1 MTIFPSSV
9 SIEGWSSLARC
20 KDDKAKQTPSYRQP
34 TLICSIWF
42 VSPHFAKHYSAS
54 EKETDAWGGR
64 VLLVCSWRARAPN
77 NCQDQR
83 FVVQS
88 NANSRYT
95 RWLQMAD
102 HNGNSHKKRKRR
114 RRRRWGREKGKGR
127 GYISRARKEK
137 TYTRRLV
144 VNSGDDTGVRC
155 TVQVSTCTARDG
167 AGRVCRQGGQDG
179 HSKEGS
185 HGCGFL
191 EDY

>member
-1 MTIFPSSV
+1 
-9 SIEGWSSLARC
+9 
-20 KDDKAKQTPSYRQP
+20 
-34 TLICSIWF
+34 
-42 VSPHFAKHYSAS
+42 
-54 EKETDAWGGR
+54 
-64 VLLVCSWRARAPN
+64 
-77 NCQDQR
+77 
-83 FVVQS
+83 
-88 NANSRYT
+88 
-95 RWLQMAD
+95 MAD

-114 RRRRWGREKGKGR
+114 RRRRWGRPGGKKEKGGA
-127 GYISRARKEK
+127 IFLVRAKKK